1 MMGLW
6 NRIVDIA
13 RRKSAAEDFEASIES
28 EHPRPSSVPVFPHC
42 DQMILHGPGECTYC
56 DYYPDWQNLR
66 VSWGIA
72 FTGHEIGINGS
83 VVPCPADVAR
93 PDGAHQM
100 WGGNRPKRES

>member
-1 MMGLW
+1 MKWL
-6 NRIVDIA
+6 RHLA

-28 EHPRPSSVPVFPHC
+28 EELPRPGSLPVFPHC
-42 DQMILHGPGECTYC
+42 DRMILHGPGECTYC

-66 VSWGIA
+66 VAWGIA
-72 FTGHEIGINGS
+72 FTGHDIGINGT
-83 VVPCPADVAR
+83 VLPCPADVQR